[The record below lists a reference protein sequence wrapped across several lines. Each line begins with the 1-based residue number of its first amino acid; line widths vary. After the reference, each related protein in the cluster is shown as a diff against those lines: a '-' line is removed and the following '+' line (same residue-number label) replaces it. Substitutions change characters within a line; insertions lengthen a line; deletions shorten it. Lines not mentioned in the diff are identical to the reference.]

1 MRYRATHLRV
11 ADDALLLESMGMV
24 GGSSETMGWIQL
36 LQELQRRPK
45 RKNQRSDGPSV
56 WPLRRGP
63 RLRPLPWSARRSPT
77 GLRCSRPGYECQ
89 RWCPEYV
96 ILDRRVTA
104 IEEDKFERLDDDLLE
119 PPEDHDYRPVVLNQV
134 LSLNIK
140 KALLIMQLESR
151 L

>member
-1 MRYRATHLRV
+1 MGQASDHWEEGHVFAHCLE
-11 ADDALLLESMGMV
+11 ALDALRQAWDVAGQV
-24 GGSSETMGWIQL
+24 TNAKG
-36 LQELQRRPK
+36 
-45 RKNQRSDGPSV
+45 
-56 WPLRRGP
+56 
-63 RLRPLPWSARRSPT
+63 
-77 GLRCSRPGYECQ
+77 Q